1 MNTQLPSKQ
10 HTLVTGGTGKTGSR
24 IVKHLTQMGWPVRI
38 GSRSATIPFDW
49 NNPDT
54 WAPALKDIQA
64 VYICFQPDLAVP
76 GTTNI
81 IRAFTQQAAQQG
93 IQHVVLLSGRGEK
106 EAQDCEQIVMQCGI
120 NWTIIRASWFSQNFS
135 EGYLLEPIQ
144 AGQVA
149 LPAGDMGE
157 PFVDTD
163 DIADV
168 AVAAFTQ
175 PGHYGQLY
183 EVTGPKMYSFP
194 EAIAVIAKA
203 TGRDIQ
209 YEYMPIADYT
219 AVMKQY
225 EVPEDVIALLGYLFT
240 EVLDGRNASVTG
252 DIERVLGR
260 PAKDF
265 ADFAKETAAAG
276 VWNAPAEDLK

>member
-1 MNTQLPSKQ
+1 MNTQLPHKP

-24 IVKHLTQMGWPVRI
+24 IVNRLTQMDWPVRI
-38 GSRSATIPFDW
+38 GSRSANIPFDW
-49 NNPDT
+49 YNPDT
-54 WAPALKDIQA
+54 WAPALTDIQS

-76 GTTNI
+76 GATSI
-81 IRAFTQQAAQQG
+81 IHAFTQQAAQQG
-93 IQHVVLLSGRGEK
+93 IQHVVLLSGRGEQ

-120 NWTIIRASWFSQNFS
+120 NWTIVRASWFSQNFS

-144 AGQVA
+144 AGHVA
-149 LPAGDMGE
+149 LPAGDTGE

-168 AVAAFTQ
+168 ATAALTQ
-175 PGHYGQLY
+175 AGHYGQLY
-183 EVTGPKMYSFP
+183 EVTGPKMYSFA

-203 TGRDIQ
+203 TGRSIQ

-219 AVMKQY
+219 AVMEQY
-225 EVPEDVIALLGYLFT
+225 EVPADVIALLGYLFT
-240 EVLDGRNASVTG
+240 EVLDGRNASVSG

-265 ADFAKETAAAG
+265 ATYAKETAAAG
-276 VWNAPAEDLK
+276 IWNAPAEELK

>member
-1 MNTQLPSKQ
+1 MNTQLPHKP

-24 IVKHLTQMGWPVRI
+24 IVNRLTQMDWPVRV
-38 GSRSATIPFDW
+38 GSRSANIPFDW
-49 NNPDT
+49 YNPDT
-54 WAPALKDIQA
+54 WAPALKDIQS

-76 GTTNI
+76 GATKI
-81 IRAFTQQAAQQG
+81 IRAFTQQAAKQG
-93 IQHVVLLSGRGEK
+93 IRHVVLLSGRGEQ

-120 NWTIIRASWFSQNFS
+120 NWTIVRASWFSQNFS

-144 AGQVA
+144 AGHVA
-149 LPAGDMGE
+149 LPAADTGE

-168 AVAAFTQ
+168 AVAALTQ
-175 PGHYGQLY
+175 AGHYGQLY
-183 EVTGPKMYSFP
+183 EVTGPKMYSFA
-194 EAIAVIAKA
+194 EAIAEIAKA
-203 TGRDIQ
+203 TGRSIQ

-219 AVMKQY
+219 AVMEQY
-225 EVPEDVIALLGYLFT
+225 EVPADVIALLGYLFT

-265 ADFAKETAAAG
+265 ATYAKETAATG
-276 VWNAPAEDLK
+276 IWNAPAEELK

>member
-1 MNTQLPSKQ
+1 MNTQLPHKP
-10 HTLVTGGTGKTGSR
+10 HILVTGGTGKTGSR
-24 IVKHLTQMGWPVRI
+24 IVNRLTQMDWPVRI
-38 GSRSATIPFDW
+38 GSRSASIPFDW
-49 NNPDT
+49 YNPDT
-54 WAPALKDIQA
+54 WGPALTDIQS

-76 GTTNI
+76 GATSI
-81 IRAFTQQAAQQG
+81 IRAFTQQAAKQG
-93 IQHVVLLSGRGEK
+93 IQHVVLLSGRGEQ

-120 NWTIIRASWFSQNFS
+120 NWTIVRASWFSQNFS

-144 AGQVA
+144 AGHLA
-149 LPAGDMGE
+149 LPAGDTGE

-168 AVAAFTQ
+168 AVAALTQ
-175 PGHYGQLY
+175 AGHYGQLY
-183 EVTGPKMYSFP
+183 EVTGPKMYSFA

-203 TGRDIQ
+203 TGRSIR

-219 AVMKQY
+219 AVMEQY
-225 EVPEDVIALLGYLFT
+225 EVPADVIALLGYLFT

-265 ADFAKETAAAG
+265 ATYAKETAAAG
-276 VWNAPAEDLK
+276 IWNAPAEEPE

>member
-1 MNTQLPSKQ
+1 
-10 HTLVTGGTGKTGSR
+10 
-24 IVKHLTQMGWPVRI
+24 
-38 GSRSATIPFDW
+38 
-49 NNPDT
+49 
-54 WAPALKDIQA
+54 

-76 GTTNI
+76 GATNI
-81 IRAFTQQAAQQG
+81 IRAFTQQAAKQG
-93 IQHVVLLSGRGEK
+93 VTHVVLLSGRGEQ

-120 NWTIIRASWFSQNFS
+120 NWTIVRASWFSQNFS

-144 AGQVA
+144 AGHVA
-149 LPAGDMGE
+149 LPAGDVGE

-168 AVAAFTQ
+168 AVAALTQ
-175 PGHYGQLY
+175 AGHYGQQY
-183 EVTGPKMYSFP
+183 EVTGPKMYSFA

-203 TGRDIQ
+203 TGRSIQ

-219 AVMKQY
+219 AVMEQY
-225 EVPEDVIALLGYLFT
+225 EVPADVIALLGYLFT

-265 ADFAKETAAAG
+265 ATYAKETAAAG
-276 VWNAPAEDLK
+276 IWNAPAEEPK

>member
-1 MNTQLPSKQ
+1 MNTQLPPKS

-24 IVKHLTQMGWPVRI
+24 IVNRLTQMDWPVRI
-38 GSRSATIPFDW
+38 GSRSASIPFDW
-49 NNPDT
+49 YNPDT

-76 GTTNI
+76 GATSI

-93 IQHVVLLSGRGEK
+93 IQHVVLLSGRGEQ

-120 NWTIIRASWFSQNFS
+120 NWTIVRASWFSQNFS

-144 AGQVA
+144 AGHVA
-149 LPAGDMGE
+149 LPAGDVGE

-168 AVAAFTQ
+168 AVAALTQ

-183 EVTGPKMYSFP
+183 EVTGPEMYSFA
-194 EAIAVIAKA
+194 EAIAMIAKA
-203 TGRDIQ
+203 TGKSIR

-219 AVMKQY
+219 AVMEQY
-225 EVPEDVIALLGYLFT
+225 EVPADVIALLGYLFT
-240 EVLDGRNASVTG
+240 EVLDGRNASVSG

-265 ADFAKETAAAG
+265 ATYAKETAAAG
-276 VWNAPAEDLK
+276 IWNAPAEELK